1 MKNIGLKVNKNNNLY
16 DAILYYLDNEK
27 IDYELIEDNYDY
39 NTIIFVGH
47 SNEKIEINN
56 SSSVIVISDKK
67 EIIKDN
73 KYIVNYIITNL
84 VNDDTEYT
92 EVQKEYLFKKGIYNV
107 FIQKL
112 AELIENK
119 NNYNSLIYDLTEMKV
134 EPYNWIFKF
143 ESINDTYAWLS
154 RMNRTTSHNFVQK
167 NISFYSEK
175 VYDDSVREINYLT
188 EQIIN
193 IKDNKVEVIGQDNQY
208 EYYHN
213 NKINYLSKSDFFI
226 SDKYFD
232 NEQIEDKDLNF
243 TDIKKEGN
251 YLYYLDKDKFYK
263 VLETNKKKPI
273 LLFELADIKEW
284 KIVNDTLLI
293 VSKDS
298 LYVYSD
304 NKGLSKIITYNELNY
319 NYKNIYN
326 IWKK

>member
-193 IKDNKVEVIGQDNQY
+193 IKDNKNLIDVFILDRD
-208 EYYHN
+208 EY
-213 NKINYLSKSDFFI
+213 KILSKNYFFKSLVNNI
-226 SDKYFD
+226 SSNYQIFLIDKDDIANNDGEILSKLRDGIIIYEHCVYKDTYDDEFSLGFVDCKKKTVQEYNEYFD
-232 NEQIEDKDLNF
+232 YILEKYG
-243 TDIKKEGN
+243 KE
-251 YLYYLDKDKFYK
+251 L
-263 VLETNKKKPI
+263 V
-273 LLFELADIKEW
+273 
-284 KIVNDTLLI
+284 
-293 VSKDS
+293 KDS
-298 LYVYSD
+298 DIYV
-304 NKGLSKIITYNELNY
+304 
-319 NYKNIYN
+319 
-326 IWKK
+326 